1 MKNYLKENEKE
12 LIERELSNEW
22 IELVYKIAV
31 FYKEKLEK
39 TDKRLRP
46 EMLDACQTLIDIATL
61 LLSKENL
68 EYVFSLYSKERKTI
82 RFSRAKLPPL

>member
-12 LIERELSNEW
+12 LIEREVSNDW
-22 IELVYKIAV
+22 AELVCKIAV

-39 TDKRLRP
+39 TDKRLSTD
-46 EMLDACQTLIDIATL
+46 MLDGCQTLIDIATL

>member
-1 MKNYLKENEKE
+1 MRTYLKENEKE
-12 LIERELSNEW
+12 LIEREVSNEW
-22 IELVYKIAV
+22 AELVYKIAV

-39 TDKRLRP
+39 TDKRLSTD
-46 EMLDACQTLIDIATL
+46 MLDGCQTLIDIANV

-68 EYVFSLYSKERKTI
+68 EYVFSLYTEERKAL

>member
-1 MKNYLKENEKE
+1 MRTYLKENEKE
-12 LIERELSNEW
+12 LIEREVSNEW
-22 IELVYKIAV
+22 LQLVYNLAV

-39 TDKRLRP
+39 TDKRLRT
-46 EMLDACQTLIDIATL
+46 EMLDACQTLIDIANL

>member
-22 IELVYKIAV
+22 LQLVYNLAV

-46 EMLDACQTLIDIATL
+46 EMLDACQTLIDIANL

-68 EYVFSLYSKERKTI
+68 EYVFSLYTEERKRI

>member
-1 MKNYLKENEKE
+1 MRTYSKENEKE
-12 LIERELSNEW
+12 LIEREVSNDW
-22 IELVYKIAV
+22 AELVYKIAV

-46 EMLDACQTLIDIATL
+46 EMLDACQTLIDIASL

>member
-12 LIERELSNEW
+12 LIEREILNEW

-46 EMLDACQTLIDIATL
+46 EMLDACQTLIDIASL

>member
-1 MKNYLKENEKE
+1 MRTYLKENEKE

-22 IELVYKIAV
+22 IELVYKIAI

-46 EMLDACQTLIDIATL
+46 EMLDGCQTLIDIATL

-68 EYVFSLYSKERKTI
+68 EYVFSLYTEERKRI